1 MTQLTDRNLVDAHLS
16 GDPQAFESLVSRH
29 GPSVLGYLTKMTH
42 NRDRAE
48 DIFQDT
54 FRRVHEKADQFRG
67 ESLRP
72 WIFKIASN
80 AAVNEY
86 RKEKR
91 TAAVSLS
98 QSTSCE
104 DGHNC
109 PTLENTLAADTDS
122 PDDQLAQ
129 QDQRKQVRESLLK
142 LPEKQRSA
150 LILSYYHKMTY
161 KEIAEAMDCSVSSVK
176 THLFRALKKLA
187 TILPNPAVEGLE

>member
-67 ESLRP
+67 E
-72 WIFKIASN
+72 
-80 AAVNEY
+80 
-86 RKEKR
+86 
-91 TAAVSLS
+91 
-98 QSTSCE
+98 SCE